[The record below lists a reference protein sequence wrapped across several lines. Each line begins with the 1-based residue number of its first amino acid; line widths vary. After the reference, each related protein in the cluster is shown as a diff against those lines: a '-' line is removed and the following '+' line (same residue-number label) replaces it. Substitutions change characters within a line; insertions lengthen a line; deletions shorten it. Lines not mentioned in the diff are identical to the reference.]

1 MWSTT
6 IALPFMR
13 SIATTS
19 LSVLPFATVHH
30 RNISSMPQ
38 RHRPRVTVNC
48 GWQDEVFFFFF
59 FFLGTVLDWYI
70 LEILFFIFY
79 FFLFFNSSSCL
90 FFYSVLLWKFW
101 MRMVDGVVLVVIWNN
116 VEFFF
121 LSIMCVI
128 MEISIHSCFC
138 DHENY
143 QHDLGLY
150 CSSFCLDWNL
160 DCWSASGMIEG
171 KA

>member
-59 FFLGTVLDWYI
+59 LGTVLDWYI

-101 MRMVDGVVLVVIWNN
+101 MRVVGGDPKQCGI
-116 VEFFF
+116 FF
-121 LSIMCVI
+121 SIMCLI

-143 QHDLGLY
+143 QHDLDLY

-160 DCWSASGMIEG
+160 DCWSISGMIEG